1 MDVQKKP
8 LKIYIQD
15 IFRAKNTIE
24 NKYIYQL
31 FGMKFKNVMIQGVVT
46 DAYNKTS
53 KSINLEISDATGSV
67 KVYYDSTKNNN
78 NLNND
83 IMKELSRDLS
93 KLYAFNNNNST
104 VMSSMFNLM
113 SEKKENM
120 LNFVGGHYVCIVGDI
135 FVEDVSNNRMV
146 SAFHCKHTS
155 IERDLVWMEELR
167 YIYEKFYL
175 WNKVPEESKTLE
187 KT

>member
-1 MDVQKKP
+1 MEVQKKP

-24 NKYIYQL
+24 NKYIYEL
-31 FGMKFKNVMIQGVVT
+31 FGMKFKNIMIQGVVT
-46 DAYNKTS
+46 DAYNKMN

-67 KVYYDSTKNNN
+67 KVYYDSTKNNS

-83 IMKELSRDLS
+83 IVKDLS
-93 KLYAFNNNNST
+93 HELPKIYAYNNDNST
-104 VMSSMFNLM
+104 IMSSMFNMML
-113 SEKKENM
+113 EKKENV
-120 LNFVGGHYVCIVGDI
+120 LNFVEGDYVCIVGDI

-146 SAFHCKHTS
+146 SAFHCNHTS
-155 IERDLVWMEELR
+155 IERDIVWMEELR

-175 WNKVPEESKTLE
+175 WNKVSEESKALQNT
-187 KT
+187 